1 MKKNPENLE
10 TIQAEISRDWTAM
23 LRTEALTGL
32 RDVAAG
38 IRRNDRELVA
48 QLHRDHAADVLTVA
62 GFAAKQL
69 KQPKG
74 KTT

>member
-10 TIQAEISRDWTAM
+10 TIQAEISRDWTSM

-62 GFAAKQL
+62 GFSKQL
-69 KQPKG
+69 KQQPRKD
-74 KTT
+74 K